1 MLKTRRPLKM
11 DDAQIYSR
19 LASVFNDVF
28 DDETIKITP
37 QLTAKDVDGW
47 DSLTHIRLMLSVEK
61 AFKIRFTTA
70 EVGKLENVGDLVA
83 LIRERV

>member
-1 MLKTRRPLKM
+1 M
-11 DDAQIYSR
+11 DEAQIYSR
-19 LASVFNDVF
+19 LTGVFNDVF
-28 DDETIKITP
+28 DDETIEITP
-37 QLTAKDVDGW
+37 QLAAKDVDGW

>member
-1 MLKTRRPLKM
+1 M

-19 LASVFNDVF
+19 LARVFNEVF
-28 DDETIKITP
+28 DDETIELTP

-83 LIRERV
+83 LIKERV

>member
-1 MLKTRRPLKM
+1 M
-11 DDAQIYSR
+11 DDTQIYSR
-19 LASVFNDVF
+19 LAGVFNDVF
-28 DDETIKITP
+28 DDETIEITP
-37 QLTAKDVDGW
+37 QLAAKDVDGW

>member
-1 MLKTRRPLKM
+1 M

-19 LASVFNDVF
+19 LTRVFNQVF
-28 DDETIKITP
+28 DDETIELTP

-70 EVGKLENVGDLVA
+70 EVGKLENVG
-83 LIRERV
+83 ERRYQS